1 MKAYKVS
8 FTYCLVAED
17 EAQARQKALWLRATE
32 EPGDIRVIEVALRT
46 ERCSSCDRTYVPSE
60 MHRREGEYLCNSCD
74 WDKYPIRDEDI
85 PF

>member
-8 FTYCLVAED
+8 FTYHLEAED
-17 EAQARQKALWLRATE
+17 EAEARQKALGLKATD
-32 EPGDIRVIEVALRT
+32 EPVEIHAMEVALRT

-60 MHRREGEYLCNSCD
+60 MHRRESEYLCGSCD